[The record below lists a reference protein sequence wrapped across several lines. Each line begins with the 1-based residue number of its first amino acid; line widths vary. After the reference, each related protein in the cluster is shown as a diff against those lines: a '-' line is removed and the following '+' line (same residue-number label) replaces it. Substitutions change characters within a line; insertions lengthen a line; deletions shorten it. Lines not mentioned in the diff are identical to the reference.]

1 MPHEK
6 IARAIVREVPV
17 MAIGEL
23 LQGMADPTTPLAA
36 GNGCGNGCGGNCR
49 APVGLSFDQFGHA
62 EISENE
68 LAAAAKDVDGLR
80 AALKSAIS
88 KSF

>member
-6 IARAIVREVPV
+6 IAKAIVREVPV

-23 LQGMADPTTPLAA
+23 LKGLEDPTTPLAA

-62 EISENE
+62 EIGEDE
-68 LAAAAKDVDGLR
+68 LAAASRDIGGLR
-80 AALKSAIS
+80 DALKAAITS
-88 KSF
+88 SF

>member
-1 MPHEK
+1 
-6 IARAIVREVPV
+6 

>member
-6 IARAIVREVPV
+6 IARAIIREVPV
-17 MAIGEL
+17 MSIGEL
-23 LQGMADPTTPLAA
+23 LKGLDDPTTPLAA

-62 EISENE
+62 EISEDE
-68 LAAAAKDVDGLR
+68 LLKASKDAAGLR
-80 AALKSAIS
+80 DALKAQIAS
-88 KSF
+88 SF